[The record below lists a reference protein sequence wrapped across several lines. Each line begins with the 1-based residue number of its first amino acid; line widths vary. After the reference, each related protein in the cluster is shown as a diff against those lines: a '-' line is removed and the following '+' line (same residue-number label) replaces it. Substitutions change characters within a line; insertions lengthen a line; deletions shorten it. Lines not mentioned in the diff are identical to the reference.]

1 MTITSES
8 GERSLR
14 ILVVHNAYQFRGGE
28 DSVVEAEVALLRA
41 HGHHVT
47 LMQRDND
54 DIVGMSRLSLA
65 LNTLWSR
72 DTGERLAVAVRDQPV
87 DVIHVHNTMP
97 LISPSV
103 YWAADR
109 LGIPVVQTLHNFR
122 LLCPQATFL
131 REGKVCEDCLG
142 HMPWQALR
150 HRCYRDSVAQTGAV
164 VATLGL
170 HRALGTY
177 QNKVSRYIAL
187 NEFCKSKFVAGG
199 LPADRIVVKPNFVS
213 PPETVPGDAVRA
225 GGLYVGRLSVE
236 KGIDVLADAL
246 ALKPAQQ
253 AVTVTVMGDGPL
265 RADMAP
271 RLGAAYVGPQP
282 LDQVMRALQGAAYLV
297 LPSTCYEG
305 FPRTLVEAYA
315 SGVPVIASR
324 HGSLQELVQEG
335 QTGLLFEPGDA
346 VDLARKLA
354 WAEANPEAMRAMGRR
369 ALAVYQSLYTPEQNL
384 ALLTRIYHD
393 AIAARQ
399 SATSHS
405 GNSVETRT

>member
-1 MTITSES
+1 MTTTSES

-14 ILVVHNAYQFRGGE
+14 VLVVHNAYQFRGGE
-28 DSVVEAEVALLRA
+28 DSVVEAELALLRA

-47 LMQRDND
+47 LMQRNND

-65 LNTLWSR
+65 ASTLWSR
-72 DTGERLAVAVRDQPV
+72 DTGARLAAAVREHPV

-97 LISPSV
+97 LVSPSV

-131 REGKVCEDCLG
+131 REGRVCEDCLG

-150 HRCYRDSVAQTGAV
+150 HRCYRDSAAQTGAL
-164 VATLGL
+164 VAMLGL
-170 HRALGTY
+170 HRGLGTY
-177 QNKVSRYIAL
+177 QHKVSRYIAL

-213 PPETVPGDAVRA
+213 PPDAVASDAVRS

-246 ALKPAQQ
+246 ALMPAQQ
-253 AVTVTVMGDGPL
+253 AAAVTVMGDGPL
-265 RADMAP
+265 RASMAP
-271 RLGAAYVGPQP
+271 RLGQAYVGPQP
-282 LDQVMRALQGAAYLV
+282 LEQVMLALRSAAYLV

-324 HGSLQELVQEG
+324 HGSLQELVEDG

-346 VDLARKLA
+346 ADLARKLA

-369 ALAVYQSLYTPEQNL
+369 ARSVYQARYTPEHNVS
-384 ALLTRIYHD
+384 LLTRIYRD
-393 AIAARQ
+393 AISARQ
-399 SATSHS
+399 MAGAHA
-405 GNSVETRT
+405 GNSVGGRT